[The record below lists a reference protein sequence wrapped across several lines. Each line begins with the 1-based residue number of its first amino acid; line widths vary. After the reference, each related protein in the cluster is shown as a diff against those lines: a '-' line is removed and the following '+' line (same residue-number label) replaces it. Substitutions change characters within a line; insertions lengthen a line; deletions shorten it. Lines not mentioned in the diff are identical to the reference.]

1 MTHYTDHGSEDM
13 VSELK
18 AGNIL
23 DSRGNE
29 QLGGNMV
36 SVRNDA
42 NTMDSQSD

>member
-18 AGNIL
+18 VGNIL
-23 DSRGNE
+23 DSQSNE

-36 SVRNDA
+36 SVRNDM
-42 NTMDSQSD
+42 NMMDTQSD